1 MPKTGKPGTITAVEF
16 ETLTELSTRYGA
28 MVLAKKL
35 PKIATRIADGYKHE
49 FADSPVG
56 AAWST
61 VANMLSTRIGAAN
74 VGISNDAF
82 KFLAGLVNVY
92 GVETVVSKL
101 SKLAARSGDNYSA
114 TTLKDIFRSNSR
126 AA

>member
-1 MPKTGKPGTITAVEF
+1 MPKTGKPGTITAAEF
-16 ETLTELSTRYGA
+16 ETLETLAEQYGA

-49 FADSPVG
+49 FAGSPVG
-56 AAWST
+56 AAWAS
-61 VANMLSTRIGAAN
+61 VAHMLSTRVGAATA
-74 VGISNDAF
+74 GISNDAF
-82 KFLAGLVNVY
+82 KFLGGLVNSY

-101 SKLAARSGDNYSA
+101 AKLAARNGDNGSA
-114 TTLKDIFRSNSR
+114 TTLKAVFPSARR